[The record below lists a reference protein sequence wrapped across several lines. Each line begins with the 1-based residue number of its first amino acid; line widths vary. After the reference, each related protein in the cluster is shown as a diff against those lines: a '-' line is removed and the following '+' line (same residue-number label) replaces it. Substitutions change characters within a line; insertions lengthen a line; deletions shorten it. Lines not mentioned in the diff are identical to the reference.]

1 MRGVSSGRGCD
12 PGAEDC
18 QLPCLPNTAQPRSRA
33 PAGGYSVV
41 CPRQRPQRRDH
52 CPRTQVPGL
61 PGAAPPPELLA
72 SVSPSCS
79 LSRLFTKKQ
88 NHLACSSCL
97 RPSRRRLSGPV
108 HLLSRSSAW
117 WPPRPPHLLPGDH
130 TGTSAVPSGP
140 SGAGTADGEMSGG
153 VSTGSASPELSPGL
167 WRAVGWRRH
176 AHRYCFLSENGA
188 DWVGATRGP
197 SSVPAL

>member
-1 MRGVSSGRGCD
+1 MQRTVSSPVSPTQPS
-12 PGAEDC
+12 PGPERLQAELQC
-18 QLPCLPNTAQPRSRA
+18 GLPPTAPH
-33 PAGGYSVV
+33 SVV
-41 CPRQRPQRRDH
+41 T

-61 PGAAPPPELLA
+61 PGMTPPPELLA

-117 WPPRPPHLLPGDH
+117 WPPCPPHLLPGDH
-130 TGTSAVPSGP
+130 TGTSAVPSRP
-140 SGAGTADGEMSGG
+140 SGSWDGDGEMSA
-153 VSTGSASPELSPGL
+153 GSARGQQAQAVSRTLEGGGL
-167 WRAVGWRRH
+167 ERH
-176 AHRYCFLSENGA
+176 AHCYCFLSENGA
-188 DWVGATRGP
+188 DWVGPRVAPPR
-197 SSVPAL
+197 SAL